1 MDFRPLFSF
10 FYKNGAIFTNFYI
23 NIGFTY
29 SNIGFF
35 MIYRFIL
42 LLTLLSSNYLS
53 ADLMKPTSLSKDLY
67 DIKILNGNYDPSI
80 EHPDNF
86 LDFDYG
92 TRVAS
97 PLQIENAIKA
107 YSNQSDRIKVVEYGE
122 THEGRTLYALYIS
135 SPTNLA
141 NLDNIQASISKLS
154 DARSTSDREAQSLI
168 ESLPATAW
176 MAYSIHGNET
186 SGADAA
192 LGIIYHLIASN
203 DTSVTNMLDNMI
215 VIVDPMMNP
224 DGRDR
229 FVKSLEQYRGTA
241 PNYDD
246 QSLLHSGDWPYAR
259 TNHYYFDLNR
269 DWFYLTQPETQ
280 GRVPLI
286 NKWRPQILVDGHEMG
301 AQDTFMTGPPREP
314 INTNID
320 RDLIKWGNVFADD
333 QARAFD
339 DNNWRFY
346 TGEWH
351 EDLYPGYSFYIQFR
365 GSLGILYEQS
375 RMSEDG
381 VRRPE
386 GTIQS
391 YKESVHHQ
399 FVSTLANLKTLEKH
413 TKAMYQDFWDGRKY
427 NVSRNSE
434 FANQTFV
441 VLPTENI
448 GRLNTFA
455 KKLQAQDIE
464 IYVNTKPI
472 QTKSAIKQNGDSQEN
487 YVIPA
492 GSMVIP
498 NLQPEAPLIAAI
510 LEFDA
515 EIIESVLEEERRQTL
530 KNGSSVMYDTTAFNL
545 TMMYGLEAVT
555 VQENIQ
561 GNLSRW
567 EPSKV
572 DNTFNKDALMWAVN
586 GMDDRSVAFAAR
598 LMELGVEVRI
608 IDKES
613 ILSDQNLPRG
623 SVVVIE
629 MDNPNFENLS
639 SVVGSVASD
648 LSISVVSIDSG
659 FGPEELPDWGGR
671 HFRLLERPQIA
682 LMAQQNFSSYD
693 VGVSWWSLDHHLGI
707 RHSMVNGSS
716 VSYGDLTRYNTI
728 IMPSGYQGLSA
739 SEMNSLRDWVKQGGT
754 LIAHNGSSR
763 SLASENGIGSVRQIS
778 STFDKSEAYNM
789 DLQRE
794 FGALSVEIDMQ
805 KVNANKV
812 NFEVEYPWEA
822 SKNKFNKAQ
831 LEMRDKWQSLFMP
844 SGAIV
849 AGRTDNEHWLTFGT
863 VDTLP
868 VLYGNNPV
876 LMTSNNSEAAVRV
889 GQIIENKE
897 ATSYRTI
904 NWSDMPPNTDL
915 NVKMSGLVWPE
926 ASQRIANSAYLTR
939 ERVGRGQVIL
949 FSGEPNF
956 RGAALGTNRLW
967 LNAVVYGAGLG
978 TSSRIDP

>member
-1 MDFRPLFSF
+1 MRNLSSIWPFFILISNLSIFIKDFSMCKRFLFFS
-10 FYKNGAIFTNFYI
+10 A
-23 NIGFTY
+23 
-29 SNIGFF
+29 
-35 MIYRFIL
+35 L
-42 LLTLLSSNYLS
+42 LLTGFIFSEP
-53 ADLMKPTSLSKDLY
+53 LMKPTSLSKDLY
-67 DIKILNGNYDPSI
+67 DVKILNGDYNNNIS
-80 EHPDNF
+80 HPDEF
-86 LDFDYG
+86 LDFEYG

-97 PLQIENAIKA
+97 PAQIEKA
-107 YSNQSDRIKVVEYGE
+107 VLNYAKQSNRIEVVEYGK
-122 THEGRTLYALYIS
+122 THEGRSLYAVFIS
-135 SPTNLA
+135 SPSNIN
-141 NLDNIQASISKLS
+141 NLDKFKQSLADLS
-154 DARSTSDREAQSLI
+154 DARKTNDNKARSI
-168 ESLPATAW
+168 INSLPAVAW

-192 LGIIYHLIASN
+192 LGIIYHLLASQ
-203 DTSVTNMLDNMI
+203 DQGVVNMLEDMV

-246 QSLLHSGDWPYAR
+246 QALLHTGDWPYAR

-286 NKWRPQILVDGHEMG
+286 NEWRPQILVDGHEMG

-320 RDLIKWGNVFADD
+320 KDLIKWGNVFADD

-399 FVSTLANLKTLEKH
+399 FVSTIANLKTLQKH
-413 TKAMYQDFWDGRKY
+413 SKAMYQDFWEGRKY
-427 NVSRNSE
+427 NVSKNSE
-434 FANQTFV
+434 YANQSFV
-441 VLPTENI
+441 ILPTNNN
-448 GRLNTFA
+448 GRLNTLA
-455 KKLQAQDIE
+455 KKLKAQDIE
-464 IYVNTKPI
+464 VYLSTSPI
-472 QTKSAIKQNGDSQEN
+472 QTKSALKQTGDSIEN
-487 YVIPA
+487 FTIPS
-492 GSMVIP
+492 GSMIIP

-530 KNGSSVMYDTTAFNL
+530 KNSSSIMYDTTAFNL
-545 TMMYGLEAVT
+545 TMMYGLDAVT

-561 GNLSRW
+561 KNVKKW
-567 EPSKV
+567 EPLKAEINV
-572 DNTFNKDALMWAVN
+572 DKDALMWAVN
-586 GMDDRSVAFAAR
+586 GHDDRSVAFAAR

-608 IDKES
+608 IDKDAL
-613 ILSDQNLPRG
+613 LSEQPLPRG
-623 SVVVIE
+623 SVVVIG
-629 MDNPNFENLS
+629 MDNPDYQDLS
-639 SVVGSVASD
+639 SVISSVASGLD
-648 LSISVVSIDSG
+648 LSVVSISSG
-659 FGPEELPDWGGR
+659 FGAEELPDWGGR

-682 LMAQQNFSSYD
+682 LMAHQDFSSYD

-716 VSYGDLTRYNTI
+716 LNYGDLRRYNTI
-728 IMPSGYQGLSA
+728 IMPSGYQNLSN
-739 SEMNSLRDWVKQGGT
+739 SEMNSLKEWIRQGGT
-754 LIAHNGSSR
+754 LIAHNASSR
-763 SLASENGIGSVRQIS
+763 SLSYENGIGSVRQVS
-778 STFDKSEAYNM
+778 STFDKSEEYNM

-794 FGALSVEIDMQ
+794 FGALNIEIDME
-805 KVNANKV
+805 NTNKNRV
-812 NFEVEYPWEA
+812 DHDVEYPWEG
-822 SKNKFNKAQ
+822 SSNKYNKAQ
-831 LEMRDKWQSLFMP
+831 LEKRDEWQSLFMP
-844 SGAIV
+844 SGAFV
-849 AGRTDNEHWLTFGT
+849 AGRIDDEHWLTFGT
-863 VDTLP
+863 IDTLP
-868 VLYGNNPV
+868 VLYSNLPV
-876 LMTSNNSEAAVRV
+876 LMTGGNSEAAVRIGEIV
-889 GQIIENKE
+889 QSDEE
-897 ATSYRTI
+897 TYRTI
-904 NWSDMPPNTDL
+904 NWSDMPPKTDL
-915 NVKMSGLVWPE
+915 NVRMSGLVWPE

-939 ERVGRGQVIL
+939 ERIGRGQVIL
-949 FSGEPNF
+949 FAGEPNF

-967 LNAVVYGAGLG
+967 LNAVVYGSGLG
-978 TSSRIDP
+978 TSARIVP